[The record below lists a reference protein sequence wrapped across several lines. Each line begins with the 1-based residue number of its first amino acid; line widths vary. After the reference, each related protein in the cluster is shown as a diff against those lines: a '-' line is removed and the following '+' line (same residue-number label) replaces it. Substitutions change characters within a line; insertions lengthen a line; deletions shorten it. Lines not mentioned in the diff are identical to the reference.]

1 MLADDL
7 DQNDEKIHSKEMLKA
22 FRKLDSLLSKPLVDA
37 IINSLK
43 FNGVVFSD
51 MGNTYSLNEILQA
64 FSKMFGPEAS
74 ELLLQR
80 LKKEL
85 SSSSSSN

>member
-1 MLADDL
+1 
-7 DQNDEKIHSKEMLKA
+7 MLKA

-43 FNGVVFSD
+43 YHEVDLRNK
-51 MGNTYSLNEILQA
+51 GNTYSLNEILQA

-85 SSSSSSN
+85 SSSSS